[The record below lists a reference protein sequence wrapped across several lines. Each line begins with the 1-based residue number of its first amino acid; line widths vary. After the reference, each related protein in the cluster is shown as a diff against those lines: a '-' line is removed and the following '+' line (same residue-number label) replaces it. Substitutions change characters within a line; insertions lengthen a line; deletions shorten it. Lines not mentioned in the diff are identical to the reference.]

1 MHHNTIVTTRW
12 TTSPWPDHFTTGNVY
27 LLTPVTIFSTS
38 QPPVQRQPH
47 CPLYPWV
54 LFCFVFFL
62 DCVYKLDCMAFV
74 FLWLI
79 SQHNTFKVFPCCCK
93 WQDFFFFNGGVYTIC
108 VVCVCICPYTC
119 PHTHAHTY
127 PHYIFFILS
136 SFSGP
141 LGFFHILVLV
151 NAAVLSIG
159 VLGVFIFFQ

>member
-1 MHHNTIVTTRW
+1 MNHIPMTWSFYNWKCV
-12 TTSPWPDHFTTGNVY
+12 PPDPCDHFFH
-27 LLTPVTIFSTS
+27 LPTP
-38 QPPVQRQPH
+38 
-47 CPLYPWV
+47 CPATATLSSVSMSFV
-54 LFCFVFFL
+54 LFCFFL